1 MRSSR
6 ERLSR
11 SSVFLSGAFLA
22 VWAAGAVARE
32 PLEGG
37 TWSFSGIIRS
47 KSCGTS
53 TSFRGGRRIV
63 TTGCFPDGGG
73 GREKRSL
80 DVPPGKLPTPGV
92 LAPGTGCNLRGL
104 VHYVAS
110 RTHPRRFVLVVDDR
124 AAVIR
129 EFASCSVPPEEHLI
143 GYRLNRWSSIIT
155 VSADGQ
161 HVRQRD
167 VLWDTLLFDGPH
179 GRVPLRATF
188 AVRGRRT
195 GDVAPTAAVGQDSSD
210 PAD

>member
-6 ERLSR
+6 GRLSR
-11 SSVFLSGAFLA
+11 SGVLLSGAFLA
-22 VWAAGAVARE
+22 VWAAGALANE
-32 PLEGG
+32 PFEGG
-37 TWSFSGIIRS
+37 TWSFSGVIRS

-53 TSFRGGRRIV
+53 TSFREGRRTV

-73 GREKRSL
+73 GRETRTL
-80 DVPPGKLPTPGV
+80 DVPPGKLPTLGLLV
-92 LAPGTGCNLRGL
+92 PGTGCHLQGL
-104 VHYVAS
+104 VRYIAS
-110 RTHPRRFVLVVDDR
+110 PTHPRRFVLVINDR

-143 GYRLNRWSSIIT
+143 GYRLKRWSSIIT

-161 HVRQRD
+161 RIRQRD

-179 GRVPLRATF
+179 GRVPERTTLS
-188 AVRGRRT
+188 VRGRRI
-195 GDVAPTAAVGQDSSD
+195 GDVAPTAAVGQDTGD